1 MKVRPATVLCTSM
14 LLLATALT
22 TGCKT
27 ETRSMGESTETRY
40 KGRTLITRYPDT
52 VRVPTVFAALD
63 ELLRDRG
70 YTVIETSMTEDQG
83 KMVVR
88 APRYNTYPRVVIEVK
103 QTATA
108 CVVNMR
114 NEPFGDQE
122 QVEQLMSALTA
133 RLGI

>member
-1 MKVRPATVLCTSM
+1 MKVYISTILCTT
-14 LLLATALT
+14 LLLATLAFT
-22 TGCKT
+22 TGCRT
-27 ETRSMGESTETRY
+27 ETRSMGEATESRY
-40 KGRTLITRYPDT
+40 KGRTLITRYPET

-70 YTVIETSMTEDQG
+70 YTIIETSMTEDQG
-83 KMVVR
+83 KLIVR

-122 QVEQLMSALTA
+122 QVEQLMAALTT
-133 RLGI
+133 RLGV

>member
-1 MKVRPATVLCTSM
+1 
-14 LLLATALT
+14 
-22 TGCKT
+22 
-27 ETRSMGESTETRY
+27 MGEATESRY
-40 KGRTLITRYPDT
+40 KGRTLITRYPET

-70 YTVIETSMTEDQG
+70 YTIIETSMTEDQG
-83 KMVVR
+83 KLIVR

-122 QVEQLMSALTA
+122 QVEQLMAALTT
-133 RLGI
+133 RLGV